1 MTRTLLLQQ
10 VLNGLA
16 IGSVYAIFALG
27 YTLIFSVLRIINF
40 AQGAVFTLGAYF
52 TYALTG
58 SRFGFN
64 GLLRNAAVP
73 LRLPFILALL
83 GGAVLA
89 GISGVLVERF
99 AFRPLRARGADPLL
113 TLVSSLGVAVALVNV
128 IQYLFGAEMYAY
140 PSDPFGHWP
149 AAVNFGTASE
159 PILVRSIQV
168 MIFGVSMIMVASL
181 PPVGSFTMPKRSISR
196 RQESPRT
203 SVMSTLMLRCD
214 MSSS

>member
-73 LRLPFILALL
+73 LRLPFI
-83 GGAVLA
+83 
-89 GISGVLVERF
+89 
-99 AFRPLRARGADPLL
+99 
-113 TLVSSLGVAVALVNV
+113 N
-128 IQYLFGAEMYAY
+128 
-140 PSDPFGHWP
+140 WP
-149 AAVNFGTASE
+149 AARTTAY
-159 PILVRSIQV
+159 
-168 MIFGVSMIMVASL
+168 
-181 PPVGSFTMPKRSISR
+181 
-196 RQESPRT
+196 
-203 SVMSTLMLRCD
+203 
-214 MSSS
+214 SSSIWTTARASS